1 MAEPFTV
8 IVLAAQRAGVENPVA
23 KAHGVSHKC
32 LVPIVGRPLIAW
44 VLDVVT
50 ALPGVQHVVVSVERD
65 AHEAL
70 APIATGYAGAP
81 ITLTPSQPGIADSV
95 VAAAEDL
102 DGPYIITTA
111 DNVLLEAGPVASVLR
126 AIAGGAD
133 VVATLATRQSVLAA
147 HPEAQRGFY
156 AFADH
161 EYANCNLYGIAGP
174 HAFKAADIFREGGQF
189 MKNPKRLIRAF
200 GLVNILLMKW
210 KLISLAGAMKRL
222 SGRFGLRFAAVVP
235 ADGAQAIDVDNQR
248 TYDIAEP
255 ILRARKG

>member
-23 KAHGVSHKC
+23 KAYGVSHKC
-32 LVPIVGRPLIAW
+32 LAPIVGRPLVAW

-50 ALPGVQHVVVSVERD
+50 ALPGVGQVVISVERD

-70 APIATGYAGAP
+70 ASIATGYEGAP
-81 ITLTPSQPGIADSV
+81 VSLVTSKPGIADSV
-95 VAAAEDL
+95 VAAAEGL
-102 DGPYIITTA
+102 EGPYIITTA

-133 VVATLATRQSVLAA
+133 VVATLATRQAVLAA
-147 HPEAQRGFY
+147 HPEGQTRFY
-156 AFADH
+156 EFKDAG
-161 EYANCNLYGIAGP
+161 YANCNLYGIGGP
-174 HAFKAADIFREGGQF
+174 HAFEATNIFREGGQF
-189 MKNPKRLIRAF
+189 MNNPKRLVRAF
-200 GLVNILLMKW
+200 GLVNIALMKW
-210 KLISLAGAMKRL
+210 RLVTLEGAMKRL
-222 SGRFGLRFAAVVP
+222 SKRFGLRFAAMVP

-255 ILRARKG
+255 ILKARKG